1 MRKEFDLMSDVS
13 FVIPCYNEAGNVRAV
28 YDAIHQVFDP
38 EGIRV
43 QTVFVNDGSKDGTK
57 EALDQLFRDVLGKA
71 DIKVIHFSR
80 NFGKE
85 AAILAGLKNAD
96 AVYYCLIDAD
106 LQQRPEVA
114 LQMYKIL
121 EQDPAKDMVAAYQD
135 KRHESKS
142 LSFFKKNFYWTI
154 NRLSDIEFRQDTS
167 DFRMFS
173 ETVRNAILSMPE
185 YHRFTKGIFAFIG
198 FETEFIPY
206 EVEERHSGES
216 SWSFKKLFRYA
227 LEGITGY
234 TTKPLVFPIYGGI
247 ALIFSAV
254 LYLILRLVIG
264 NATGHPGDGFTAV
277 ITLIL
282 FLFGMLFISI
292 GILGNYLAKTYI
304 QSKERPVYIVKQMLE
319 GKQDAADDDTQE
331 AR

>member
-1 MRKEFDLMSDVS
+1 MADVS
-13 FVIPCYNEAGNVRAV
+13 FVIPCYNEEGNVRPIF
-28 YDAIHQVFDP
+28 DAIHEVFDP

-57 EALDQLFRDVLGKA
+57 EALDQLFIDVLGKA

-96 AVYYCLIDAD
+96 AAYYCLIDAD

-114 LQMYKIL
+114 LQMYRIL
-121 EQDPAKDMVAAYQD
+121 TQDTKKDMVAAYQD
-135 KRHESKS
+135 KRHESRS
-142 LSFFKKNFYWTI
+142 LKFFKKNFYRTI
-154 NRLSDIEFRQDTS
+154 NRLSDIQFREDTS
-167 DFRMFS
+167 DFRMFT
-173 ETVRNAILSMPE
+173 ETVRDAILSLPE

-198 FETEFIPY
+198 FDTEFIPY
-206 EVEERHSGES
+206 EVEERHSGNS
-216 SWSFKKLFRYA
+216 SWSFKKLFKYA

-234 TTKPLVFPIYGGI
+234 TTKPLTFPIYSGI
-247 ALIFSAV
+247 VLIFAAV

-264 NATGHPGDGFTAV
+264 NAAGHPGDSFTV
-277 ITLIL
+277 IITLIL
-282 FLFGMLFISI
+282 FLFGVLFISI
-292 GILGNYLAKTYI
+292 GIMGNYLAKTYI
-304 QSKERPVYIVKQMLE
+304 QSKDRPVYIVKQMLE
-319 GKQDAADDDTQE
+319 GKEDAADDDTKE